1 MKNYDLIIIGTGSG
15 MNIVSPYLEAHPGAR
30 IAVIDKD
37 PPGGICLTKGCIPTK
52 MLVYP
57 AEVVRQLDEVSELGI
72 AVSIQK
78 VDFKKIM
85 QRMHLAVDPEIESIR
100 RNLIAASDVDYFP
113 HSAEFTDRY
122 RLSVDG
128 QEITAPLILLCIGS
142 RPAIPA
148 IENLENVPYHT
159 SDSILGIN
167 DLPSSMAIIG
177 GGYIAAEYGHFFSA
191 MGTDVTIIG
200 RNPQFLPEEEP
211 EVSALAAEK
220 MAAHMNIMTGHEVVA
235 VSNSGDGK
243 KGLQILS
250 PDRTHRTMEVDSILV
265 ATGRQSNADLLKPQR
280 SGIDVD
286 QDGWIVVDERLE
298 TTCANIWAFGDANG
312 RHLFKHVAN
321 YEARIVYYNSVLRK
335 NITVDYHAVPHAVF
349 TYPEISAVGMRQ
361 SEAIAA
367 VGAENLLVGFQ
378 RFWNTARGEAMG
390 AKDSFVKLLVQRPSG
405 KILGGHIIGPQA
417 SILIQ
422 EIVTLMYSGDQT
434 VNPIIYGM
442 HIHPAL
448 SEVVE
453 RACSG
458 LMPVAQYREQM
469 DKGLL

>member
-1 MKNYDLIIIGTGSG
+1 M
-15 MNIVSPYLEAHPGAR
+15 
-30 IAVIDKD
+30 
-37 PPGGICLTKGCIPTK
+37 
-52 MLVYP
+52 
-57 AEVVRQLDEVSELGI
+57 
-72 AVSIQK
+72 
-78 VDFKKIM
+78 
-85 QRMHLAVDPEIESIR
+85 
-100 RNLIAASDVDYFP
+100 
-113 HSAEFTDRY
+113 
-122 RLSVDG
+122 
-128 QEITAPLILLCIGS
+128 
-142 RPAIPA
+142 
-148 IENLENVPYHT
+148 
-159 SDSILGIN
+159 
-167 DLPSSMAIIG
+167 
-177 GGYIAAEYGHFFSA
+177 
-191 MGTDVTIIG
+191 
-200 RNPQFLPEEEP
+200 
-211 EVSALAAEK
+211 
-220 MAAHMNIMTGHEVVA
+220 
-235 VSNSGDGK
+235 
-243 KGLQILS
+243 
-250 PDRTHRTMEVDSILV
+250 
-265 ATGRQSNADLLKPQR
+265 
-280 SGIDVD
+280 
-286 QDGWIVVDERLE
+286 E
-298 TTCANIWAFGDANG
+298 TTCPNIWAFGDANG

-321 YEARIVYYNSVLRK
+321 YEARIVYYNAVLRK
-335 NITVDYHAVPHAVF
+335 KINVDYHAVPHAVF

-390 AKDSFVKLLVQRPSG
+390 AKDYFVKLLVQRPSG